1 MDFFSNCKTKE
12 EAKATFKRL
21 CKCFH
26 PDKGGEEALMI
37 ELKRQFDAWEPA
49 FQSHKFNFTING
61 DSGVY
66 LNGVYEQKISEL
78 NGLVYHLRAELDA
91 LRVNNGFNNERLNDV
106 VRTRVYFE
114 EELRRNKSE
123 LIKQQLYCDK
133 LNAQLEEKKQEL
145 IQERE
150 KNKNRSLADKI
161 KTVFG
166 YD

>member
-37 ELKRQFDAWEPA
+37 ELTRQYDAWKPSYEA
-49 FQSHKFNFTING
+49 QGYRFNFSVNG
-61 DSGVY
+61 GSGVY

-78 NGLVYHLRAELDA
+78 NGLVHHLRNELDL
-91 LRVNNGFNNERLNDV
+91 LRI
-106 VRTRVYFE
+106 
-114 EELRRNKSE
+114 NKSFDRDAYNAEVRLRYNLQHQVDE
-123 LIKQQLYCDK
+123 LNEK
-133 LNAQLEEKKQEL
+133 LEL
-145 IQERE
+145 SKRELFMERE
-150 KNKNRSLADKI
+150 KHKNRSLADKI

-166 YD
+166 YE

>member
-26 PDKGGEEALMI
+26 PDKGGEEALMV
-37 ELKRQFDAWEPA
+37 ELTRQYDAWKPSYEA
-49 FQSHKFNFTING
+49 QGYRFNFSVNG
-61 DSGVY
+61 GSGVY

-91 LRVNNGFNNERLNDV
+91 LRANNDHRLNDV
-106 VRTRVYFE
+106 VRTRAYFQD
-114 EELRRNKSE
+114 ELRREQANCS
-123 LIKQQLYCDK
+123 K
-133 LNAQLEEKKQEL
+133 LNMQLEEKKQEL
-145 IQERE
+145 LQERE
-150 KNKNRSLADKI
+150 KNKNRSLAEKI
-161 KTVFG
+161 KTIFG